1 RAALELAVAN
11 EARMRQLHRQ
21 GFISQQELDQVEEAA
36 KAARA
41 QLALAQAQ
49 LEKDRTNLAYTVIRS
64 PVSGVVVDRQVDVG
78 QTVAASFQ
86 TPTLFLIAQ
95 DLSRMQIDTSFAE
108 ADIGSIRVGQPV
120 HFKVDA
126 FPDRSFQGT
135 VKLIRLN
142 PVTQQNVVTYDVV
155 IAVDNPDQILLPG
168 MTAYVNIVV
177 ARRQGVPVVSNAAL
191 RCRPLEPAPVAA
203 PSQAGGVRRHHGGL
217 RVGEIDAHEHPRL
230 PRRAERRHLRA
241 RGPRR
246 RHAEPRPARRSAQPG
261 DRLRL
266 PGFQPA
272 APGNPA
278 GQRGVAAGV
287 REGRQVGAARQGP
300 GDARAR
306 GAGPVYGVAA
316 RSDLRRAA
324 AARGHRPGL
333 DQSPAPDP
341 GGRADGQPGYPDRSG
356 DHGPLAAAQR
366 RRGDHR
372 RPGDPRSGHRR
383 PRPAPRASGGRA
395 GGGGRAAA
403 APRGGVE
410 SAMMMGPMLSEAR
423 QAMGANRLRTLLT
436 MLGMMIGVGA
446 VIMMLAVG
454 QGARDSV
461 ARSIASMGRNLF
473 VVLAG

>member
-1 RAALELAVAN
+1 LLRNKSVLMILPAGVALAVYVGLRTASSHAAAERYRTEVVRLGEITQTVSANGTLNPVVLVRVGTQVSGTVSKLHADFNDRVHEGEVLVELDDRLFRAQVHESEAKVGDARAALELAVAN

-64 PVSGVVVDRQVDVG
+64 PVAGVVVDRQVDVG

-191 RCRPLEPAPVAA
+191 RFRPLEPAPVAA
-203 PSQAGGVRRHHGGL
+203 PPQ
-217 RVGEIDAHEHPRL
+217 
-230 PRRAERRHLRA
+230 
-241 RGPRR
+241 
-246 RHAEPRPARRSAQPG
+246 
-261 DRLRL
+261 
-266 PGFQPA
+266 
-272 APGNPA
+272 
-278 GQRGVAAGV
+278 
-287 REGRQVGAARQGP
+287 GR
-300 GDARAR
+300 
-306 GAGPVYGVAA
+306 
-316 RSDLRRAA
+316 
-324 AARGHRPGL
+324 
-333 DQSPAPDP
+333 
-341 GGRADGQPGYPDRSG
+341 
-356 DHGPLAAAQR
+356 
-366 RRGDHR
+366 
-372 RPGDPRSGHRR
+372 
-383 PRPAPRASGGRA
+383 
-395 GGGGRAAA
+395 GGRAATVYVLENDQLRRVSIV
-403 APRGGVE
+403 PGITDNRHTEIVSGEVKPGVQVVLE
-410 SAMMMGPMLSEAR
+410 DR
-423 QAMGANRLRTLLT
+423 QASAPASSPAGTFQVRL
-436 MLGMMIGVGA
+436 
-446 VIMMLAVG
+446 
-454 QGARDSV
+454 
-461 ARSIASMGRNLF
+461 F
-473 VVLAG
+473 